1 MIDIKE
7 ILKHQRKIEKA
18 LRKRLDNIDLSNIVA
33 WKKERDQIQTSLD
46 QNRRKKKQYSQALGP
61 LMRDI
66 SNNQEEINAI
76 RAKDDAVSALIEDDE
91 SALKELNQRITDVL
105 VTLPNIP
112 EDEVPPG
119 GKEANEVLYSV
130 GKKPE
135 FSFEPLD
142 HVDISASLGL
152 VDFERGAK
160 IGGRGK
166 WVYWREGAL
175 LEWAL
180 INYFISI
187 HRKNGYDFVLPPH
200 ILNREAGYVAGQFPK
215 FIEDVFFVTD
225 DKSMEKDFFML
236 PTAETALV
244 NLFANEII
252 PGDQLPIRLF
262 SYTPCYRNE
271 SFGYHS
277 DERGTIRGNQFNK
290 VEVVIYCKPEESQK
304 YFNEILAVSEE
315 IMQGLGLHYR
325 VSRLAA
331 RDCSHSMAKTYD
343 VEVWIPSIQDYKEV
357 SSVSTAHTYQAI
369 RGNIRYK
376 NERKKNVFVH
386 TLNGSALATS
396 RTFPAIL
403 EQFQQADGKIH
414 IPEVLQPM
422 MKSEYLGG

>member
-1 MIDIKE
+1 LIDIKE